1 MFKYMYIRIKLK
13 DTKEN
18 KLRMERPTNFKQV
31 KILTEKNSQ
40 SRMCQVYSTTTD
52 GNFADLTTRH
62 GRRTNIPFFFN
73 KKAKLLV
80 SFIRSTMAPLWEE
93 KGKQREKKKD
103 WIGSVIGISNSER
116 LKYLKEIITRDEQSG
131 QETWKFFAD
140 YSPAK
145 NPNKSVSR
153 LFSSF
158 FVVGILDSKLLKY
171 PKEGSALA
179 GRRGGP
185 IISSIDLFFDVHRFR
200 TFSLRNRP
208 RKSR

>member
-1 MFKYMYIRIKLK
+1 
-13 DTKEN
+13 
-18 KLRMERPTNFKQV
+18 MERPTNFKQV
-31 KILTEKNSQ
+31 RVLTEKNFQ
-40 SRMCQVYSTTTD
+40 SGMCQVYSTTTD
-52 GNFADLTTRH
+52 GNLTDLTTRH
-62 GRRTNIPFFFN
+62 GRRTNIPFFS

-80 SFIRSTMAPLWEE
+80 SFIRSTMGPLWEE
-93 KGKQREKKKD
+93 KGKQREEKKG

-171 PKEGSALA
+171 PKEGSAPA

>member
-1 MFKYMYIRIKLK
+1 MEILRILQLDTVDVRTFPFLAKKL
-13 DTKEN
+13 N
-18 KLRMERPTNFKQV
+18 YLF
-31 KILTEKNSQ
+31 
-40 SRMCQVYSTTTD
+40 
-52 GNFADLTTRH
+52 
-62 GRRTNIPFFFN
+62 
-73 KKAKLLV
+73 LL
-80 SFIRSTMAPLWEE
+80 SARLWAPS
-93 KGKQREKKKD
+93 EKKKESRGRRKKG

-171 PKEGSALA
+171 PKEGSAPA
-179 GRRGGP
+179 GRCGGP